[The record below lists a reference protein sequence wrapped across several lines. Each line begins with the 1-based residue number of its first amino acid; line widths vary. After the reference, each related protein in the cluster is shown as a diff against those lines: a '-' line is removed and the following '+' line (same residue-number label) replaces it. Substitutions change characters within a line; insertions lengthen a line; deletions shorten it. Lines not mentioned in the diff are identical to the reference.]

1 MPSVRKS
8 SLEKVFNFLVAA
20 SRIHFEFLSWEM
32 IEFAR
37 VSFIIVRTLPESTRV
52 FGSVLPNATGR
63 LIDSIEAVGSTEDT
77 DATQL
82 SSSDE

>member
-1 MPSVRKS
+1 
-8 SLEKVFNFLVAA
+8 
-20 SRIHFEFLSWEM
+20 M

-37 VSFIIVRTLPESTRV
+37 VSFFIVRTLPESTRV
-52 FGSVLPNATGR
+52 FASVLPNATGR
-63 LIDSIEAVGSTEDT
+63 FIDSIEAVGSNEDT